1 MEQKS
6 GQTDYGR
13 RLALARQVR
22 GVTQHQ
28 LSKMTGVSQPT
39 IGSTEAQGS
48 ASLKTAEFA
57 KALNV
62 DAFWLATGK
71 GEMQPNNAWPFQT
84 FTAQDISTISK
95 DGRVYLEQMVT
106 NLLIYLHL
114 GENRDQLVTISPL
127 VRTGQEALRNVH
139 TNISEIS
146 GDFDDRF
153 FSTTGDIPATDAG
166 NSAVPQQR
174 KKSKQA

>member
-6 GQTDYGR
+6 VQTAYGK

-28 LSKMTGVSQPT
+28 LSKLTGVSQPT
-39 IGSTEAQGS
+39 IGSTEAQGRG
-48 ASLKTAEFA
+48 SLKTAEFA
-57 KALNV
+57 KALNI
-62 DAFWLATGK
+62 DAYWLATGE
-71 GEMQPNNAWPFQT
+71 GEMLISSAWPFQT
-84 FTAQDISTISK
+84 FTARDISTISK

-114 GENRDQLVTISPL
+114 GEDRDQLVTISPL

-146 GDFDDRF
+146 GDFDEQF
-153 FSTTGDIPATDAG
+153 FSTTGDTPATDAG

-174 KKSKQA
+174 RKSKQA